1 MNSALKL
8 VSFHYHPSFNLKQ
21 RPLSQRQQ
29 ISAEWG
35 KRQQYSPKPIRAI
48 PVPNATGGLNNA
60 DRGGNTLPS
69 SPMTNVIQEFYS
81 SLNDKDIAR
90 LTQLI
95 HPDCTMKH
103 TSYYKPLDI
112 KNTITYFA
120 RLMEAMRKNVKFA
133 IDEVCHGVE
142 PTVAAAMWHLEWNG
156 KIIPFTKGCSFYTC
170 SAKGEALLIRKV
182 HIFNESPVKPVNLA
196 LDILLFVTFLFD
208 LLPKQA
214 EDFLQN
220 PEALV
225 QSFVKFYKFLL
236 EPVIVYLVAY
246 SIRFWSFVVKLY
258 KLYVEPI
265 IVHLLAYNFRFWSF
279 VARRLDMV
287 LDVLYNIFK
296 QFM

>member
-95 HPDCTMKH
+95 HPDCTVKH

-133 IDEVCHGVE
+133 IDESGTLIAFHG
-142 PTVAAAMWHLEWNG
+142 TFQFLQ
-156 KIIPFTKGCSFYTC
+156 
-170 SAKGEALLIRKV
+170 
-182 HIFNESPVKPVNLA
+182 
-196 LDILLFVTFLFD
+196 DILLFVTFLFD